1 MPTLIRLLRLL
12 AIVLWVGGIAFFAF
26 VLAPVAFHLLP
37 SAHEAGI
44 VVGGTLRVLHIIGLV
59 CGFVFIG
66 ATAVLLRHSAP
77 NVKGRYGAQILVVA
91 VMLAATAYL
100 QANVLPNMERDRTQA
115 GGAIETAPLTD
126 PARIHFEKL
135 HKRSEQVEGGIFFC
149 GLGMVLLMARESLPP
164 PQTIG

>member
-1 MPTLIRLLRLL
+1 MPTVIRSLRLL

-44 VVGGTLRVLHIIGLV
+44 VVGGTLRVLHVVGLV
-59 CGFVFIG
+59 CGLVFCG
-66 ATAVLLRHSAP
+66 ATAWLFRKSEAGLKRGFEAQMVLA
-77 NVKGRYGAQILVVA
+77 A

-100 QANVLPNMERDRTQA
+100 QANVLPAMERDRAQA
-115 GGAIETAPLTD
+115 GGAIEIAPLTN
-126 PARIHFEKL
+126 PARMHFERL

-149 GLGMVLLMARESLPP
+149 GLGIVLLLARESLPA
-164 PQTIG
+164 GRGR